1 MPLVLIHAKVTGRS
15 LAVSE
20 SRQRIPS
27 RPTVSGTGGTW
38 REQLAGPCEALGHVQ
53 GCDGQ
58 IPAAAVRLPAM
69 RRHRR

>member
-38 REQLAGPCEALGHVQ
+38 REQLAGPCDVQ

-58 IPAAAVRLPAM
+58 IPAAAVRLAAM
-69 RRHRR
+69 RRHLG